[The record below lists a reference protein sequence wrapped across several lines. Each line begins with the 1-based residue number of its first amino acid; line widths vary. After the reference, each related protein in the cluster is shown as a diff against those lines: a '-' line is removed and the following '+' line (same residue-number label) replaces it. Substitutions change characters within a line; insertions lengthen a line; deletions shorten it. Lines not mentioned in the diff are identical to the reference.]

1 MKLFISKEVVENI
14 GNDIILERIDENHT
28 ELKVFNIK
36 ELADG
41 KRELTPFQF
50 RLPINQ
56 ETIKNAKGEIL
67 LDIAGVKVNK
77 NKDEVESNKENSL
90 YLMFYA
96 KDEIP
101 AEIYIPTEMKDN
113 IRLLYKIKGRGVFYL
128 LHANVL
134 SQQDNVKIYLAY
146 EVDNLIRR
154 RISFKATKENEI
166 KYYQTNEYY
175 YLDRNTKQLY
185 FPLSRIGAIP
195 I

>member
-1 MKLFISKEVVENI
+1 MKLFISKEVVNNI
-14 GNDIILERIDENHT
+14 GGDIILERIDENHT
-28 ELKVFNIK
+28 VLKVFNIK

-41 KRELTPFQF
+41 KKEITPFQF

-56 ETIKNAKGEIL
+56 DVIKTAKGEIL

-77 NKDEVESNKENSL
+77 NKDKVESSKENSL
-90 YLMFYA
+90 YLMFYS

-113 IRLLYKIKGRGVFYL
+113 IKLLYKVRGRGVFYL

-134 SQQDNVKIYLAY
+134 PHQDNVKIYLAY
-146 EVDNLIRR
+146 EVDNLIQR
-154 RISFKATKENEI
+154 RISFKVTEENEI
-166 KYYQTNEYY
+166 KYQKVNKYY
-175 YLDRNTKQLY
+175 YLDRYTKELY
-185 FPLSRIGAIP
+185 LPLSIMGGIP